1 MDPIPSGPT
10 ASTLSPIV
18 NSQPML
24 QQQMP
29 PPQYNAPPS
38 TPPAQMMQQ
47 PSYPIQQNQN
57 SYRPPLINQYQPI
70 NTSSSPAQNRPTNI
84 NDLNYKC
91 SSPAGRQDL
100 LTQNLVF
107 YSTIMAAIAVKN
119 KLDYPPTGPINQ
131 PSLQTQN
138 NKLVQMLNSINALI
152 QNPLFMSSSMFYS
165 TIITA
170 ISAKNQLDYPRGM
183 TQQDQAFQG
192 AKLKCLFDAIVE
204 KRTSAT
210 GAPVQFPLA
219 QHGAMQQGALNTRA
233 SSSKMLG
240 IGRGIFGRGGW
251 FGNGGSMKNR
261 KSSKK
266 NTNRRR
272 RY

>member
-1 MDPIPSGPT
+1 MDTIPSGPT
-10 ASTLSPIV
+10 AISSSPIV

-38 TPPAQMMQQ
+38 APPAQYNPMMQQ
-47 PSYPIQQNQN
+47 PSYPMQQNQN
-57 SYRPPLINQYQPI
+57 SYQPQYQNSYQPI
-70 NTSSSPAQNRPTNI
+70 NTSSSPAQNRPTNV

-119 KLDYPPTGPINQ
+119 KLDYPPSGPINQ

-192 AKLKCLFDAIVE
+192 AKLKMSI
-204 KRTSAT
+204 
-210 GAPVQFPLA
+210 
-219 QHGAMQQGALNTRA
+219 
-233 SSSKMLG
+233 
-240 IGRGIFGRGGW
+240 
-251 FGNGGSMKNR
+251 
-261 KSSKK
+261 
-266 NTNRRR
+266 
-272 RY
+272 

>member
-1 MDPIPSGPT
+1 MDPIPSGTTDIP
-10 ASTLSPIV
+10 SNPIV
-18 NSQPML
+18 NSQP
-24 QQQMP
+24 MP

-38 TPPAQMMQQ
+38 APPAQYTQMMQQ
-47 PSYPIQQNQN
+47 PSYPMQQNQN
-57 SYRPPLINQYQPI
+57 QYQNQYQPV
-70 NTSSSPAQNRPTNI
+70 NTSSSPAQNRPTNV

-107 YSTIMAAIAVKN
+107 YSTIMAAVAVKN

-240 IGRGIFGRGGW
+240 IGRGMFGRGGW

-266 NTNRRR
+266 NTKRRR